1 MLCKMEN
8 ITFNMDMDINGD
20 GSGEYESNI
29 DVSDIM
35 SQLDNINFLSNN
47 TNSDTDSET
56 NTKDDKIFSE
66 IKNYELNYTVKQ
78 LSFICE
84 YYNLLKNIKINK
96 LKKQDIIEQIILF
109 EYSQENCE
117 IVVKRKELWFYMNEL
132 KNDKIMKKYI
142 IWI

>member
-1 MLCKMEN
+1 MLCKMDN
-8 ITFNMDMDINGD
+8 ITFNMDIGD
-20 GSGEYESNI
+20 GIYDSNI
-29 DVSDIM
+29 DLSNMM
-35 SQLDNINFLSNN
+35 SQLDNINFLLNN
-47 TNSDTDSET
+47 NNIDTDSKT

>member
-8 ITFNMDMDINGD
+8 ITFNMDIGR
-20 GSGEYESNI
+20 EYESNI
-29 DVSDIM
+29 DLSDIM

>member
-35 SQLDNINFLSNN
+35 SQLDNINFLSNTNN
-47 TNSDTDSET
+47 TDTDSET

-132 KNDKIMKKYI
+132 KNE
-142 IWI
+142 

>member
-1 MLCKMEN
+1 MEN
-8 ITFNMDMDINGD
+8 ITFNMDIGR
-20 GSGEYESNI
+20 EYESNI
-29 DVSDIM
+29 DLSDIM

-47 TNSDTDSET
+47 TNSDIYT
-56 NTKDDKIFSE
+56 TKDDKIFSE

>member
-35 SQLDNINFLSNN
+35 SQLDNINFLSNTNN
-47 TNSDTDSET
+47 TDTDSET